1 MKVMPVCGGGGG
13 LGDDC
18 VLALS
23 VGSLCPLPALTLQ
36 SSLNKLPQFLTAA
49 LWENDGFLMR

>member
-18 VLALS
+18 VLAVS
-23 VGSLCPLPALTLQ
+23 VGSLGPRPALTLQ
-36 SSLNKLPQFLTAA
+36 SSLNKLSQFLTAA
-49 LWENDGFLMR
+49 L